1 MWAEDKIIIVL
12 GEVLSDLAKGAD
24 NLGFYGGYREYK
36 VRKGSYY
43 DVKIDFE
50 RNSIAM
56 EIANLSGD
64 NFHTSIF
71 PWKHRK
77 IKRLRNAI
85 RYLIDNAEAITIE
98 RKQNEAI
105 MKAFPNRVNE
115 AFEDAL
121 LKK

>member
-24 NLGFYGGYREYK
+24 NLSVWREDHQYK

-50 RNSIAM
+50 WNPIAM

-64 NFHTSIF
+64 NFHIDIF

-85 RYLIDNAEAITIE
+85 RYLIGNAEAITIE